1 MFPKIPYAE
10 AAQWADEILSEM
22 TLEEKCTY
30 VGGDRV
36 FFTQAIERLG
46 LSPILFSDATA
57 GVVLRDRFY
66 EVTYQNPLDQSTA
79 FPAPICL
86 AATWNPE
93 LAEQYASSVAEQCK
107 ANGIGVLLGP
117 GFNLYRISQC
127 GRNFE
132 YFGEDPFLIAR
143 LVERYVQG
151 VQNQGVVA
159 TLKHFVANNT
169 DYFRRKSNSIVDERT
184 LQEIYLPAFKAGI
197 DAGAMAVMTSY
208 NLLNGQWTGQS
219 RAVIHDLLR
228 QQLGFQW
235 LVMSDWWSVYDAG
248 KIARSGLDLEMPAG
262 EATANLAE
270 QIKAGDIAEK
280 DVDRMVKSLLTTF
293 KAMDLYNQK
302 PQPELKKKF
311 PQHEKVALQTA
322 REGIVLLRNEKRVLP
337 LNAKQD
343 KVLLLG
349 DGIVNKASGGG
360 SSYVKGY
367 QQVTQLQAL
376 QAVFG
381 ERVEYQA
388 APTDEA
394 IKKAERIIVSVGTQD
409 AESWDR
415 PFALDISE
423 ELYLRRIVGL
433 NPNVI
438 VLVNSGSG
446 IRMTDW
452 YQQAAA
458 IVYCWYNGQNGN
470 TALAEI
476 LTGKVNPSG
485 RLPFTIEREFEHGPG
500 ADYVPKGETLYQG
513 ANDEWEKIHPVYDV
527 HYKEGVFV
535 GYRWYEKQGIEPLY
549 PFGYG
554 LTYTQFDYATL
565 QMSHGEIAQ
574 GESLTVSFG
583 LRNSG
588 PMAGSEVA
596 QVYVRDLVSSVPRPG
611 RELKGFKKVNLKAG
625 EHQFVSITL
634 APSAFTF
641 WCEKTHAWVSE
652 PGEFEILVSSSARDV
667 VLKGTVTLVANKSGK

>member
-1 MFPKIPYAE
+1 MFPKMPYTE

-22 TLEEKCTY
+22 TLEEKCAY

-46 LSPILFSDATA
+46 ISPILFSDATA

-66 EVTYQNPLDQSTA
+66 DVTYQNPLDQSTA

-93 LAEQYASSVAEQCK
+93 LAEQYASAIAEQCK

-117 GFNLYRISQC
+117 GFNLYRVSQC

-151 VQNQGVVA
+151 VQNQGVIA

-169 DYFRRKSNSIVDERT
+169 DYFRRKSNSVVDERT
-184 LQEIYLPAFKAGI
+184 LREIYLPAFKAGI

-208 NLLNGQWTGQS
+208 NLLNGEWTGQS
-219 RAVIHDLLR
+219 RTVIHDLLR
-228 QQLGFQW
+228 QQLGFKW
-235 LVMSDWWSVYDAG
+235 LVMSDWWSVYDAK

-262 EATANLAE
+262 EATARFAE
-270 QIKAGDIAEK
+270 QVSAGDIAEE

-293 KAMDLYNQK
+293 KAMDLYEQK

-322 REGIVLLRNEKRVLP
+322 REGIVLLRNEKRILP
-337 LNAKQD
+337 LNPKQNR
-343 KVLLLG
+343 VLLLG

-360 SSYVKGY
+360 SSFVKGY

-376 QAVFG
+376 KEVFG
-381 ERVEYQA
+381 EQVEYQA
-388 APTDEA
+388 TPTDEA
-394 IKKAERIIVSVGTQD
+394 IRSAERIIVSVGTQD

-415 PFALDISE
+415 PFALDVSE

-433 NPNVI
+433 NANVI

-452 YQQAAA
+452 YQHTAA

-476 LTGKVNPSG
+476 LSGQVNPSG
-485 RLPFTIEREFEHGPG
+485 RLPFTIEREFADGPG

-527 HYKEGVFV
+527 NYKEGVFV
-535 GYRWYEKQGIEPLY
+535 GYRWYEKQNIEPLY

-565 QMSHGEIAQ
+565 QFSHGEITQ
-574 GESLTVSFG
+574 DDTLSVSFG

-596 QVYVRDLVSSVPRPG
+596 QVYVRDLVTSVPRPG
-611 RELKGFKKVNLKAG
+611 RELKGFKKVSLKPG
-625 EHQFVSITL
+625 EHQFVSIDL
-634 APSAFTF
+634 PPSAFTF
-641 WCEKTHAWVSE
+641 WCEKTHAWVAE
-652 PGEFEILVSSSARDV
+652 PGEFEILVSRSAQDV
-667 VLKGTVTLVANKSGK
+667 VLKGTVTLVADKSRK